1 MRATAETRSKL
12 VSPRA
17 RLMLA
22 GYFGVVCVLMCSA
35 VLAPVA
41 GRPVAVFAGM
51 GPASAA
57 EVIARANGQLLA
69 ASQDG
74 FVAVAQ
80 TGDAAGIEALY
91 TAGAWLVTAA
101 WFASACATLGN
112 GSSPGP
118 RP

>member
-1 MRATAETRSKL
+1 MRTAAETSSKL

-22 GYFGVVCVLMCSA
+22 GYFGVVCVLMCA
-35 VLAPVA
+35 AILAPVA

-51 GPASAA
+51 GPATAA

-80 TGDAAGIEALY
+80 TGDAAEIDALY
-91 TAGAWLVTAA
+91 AAGAWLVTAA
-101 WFASACATLGN
+101 WIASACATLGS

-118 RP
+118 RS